1 MSNPFHT
8 FFHHRKLDQIA
19 EAGQAVKTLH
29 SKNTV
34 EDAIRI
40 LHSNRIQ
47 SIPIVDDKSKQI
59 LGIVDILD
67 LVKFVVSVAPD
78 HLQLKENELRSL
90 EIAGRAMAWKELGEL
105 VSKQRF
111 TTPPVRVLFE
121 FSLEIISLFLVLF
134 LFLFLSLLT
143 HLQTSLVVMRMCPST
158 CTTPSLR

>member
-1 MSNPFHT
+1 MSNPFHS
-8 FFHHRKLDQIA
+8 FFHQRKLDQIA

-34 EDAIRI
+34 EDAIRT

-47 SIPIVDDKSKQI
+47 SIPIVDEKSKQI

-78 HLQLKENELRSL
+78 HMQLKENELRSL

-111 TTPPVRVLFE
+111 TASPVRVLFE
-121 FSLEIISLFLVLF
+121 FSLLKFFRFVFSLCFFF
-134 LFLFLSLLT
+134 LFSSL
-143 HLQTSLVVMRMCPST
+143 
-158 CTTPSLR
+158 